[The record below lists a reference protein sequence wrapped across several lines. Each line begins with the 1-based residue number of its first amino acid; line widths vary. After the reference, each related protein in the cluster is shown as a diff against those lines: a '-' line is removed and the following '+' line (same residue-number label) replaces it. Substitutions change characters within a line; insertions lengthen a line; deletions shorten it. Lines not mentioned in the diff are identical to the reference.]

1 MNYILTTIGLSSLT
15 NGLRGVFNA
24 GEIYKYSNMNENEI
38 DEDFKS
44 KFENEFE
51 KLKKSIKE
59 RTDEELKRLS
69 AEINALLHFYKK
81 GYLKNDFHKLLITDT
96 YLGKKAAEIVE
107 EVLKLKGI
115 SNISIYS
122 PKDLKTSD
130 IESFHLSLSE
140 IVKDL
145 SEELEGYKNSGYKI
159 IFNLTGG
166 FKSVNSFMQSM
177 ASLWAD
183 ETIYIFESS
192 EELLTIPRL
201 PLKVD
206 ESIFKEKIEVF
217 RYLEDGLKVDEKEL
231 ENIPKSLIVK
241 IGDEYTLS
249 PWGEIVWQ
257 KVKRDIFK
265 KLIDYRMIEYSNEFK
280 KDFEKLS
287 DNEKIQINKMF
298 DLLDKYKIT
307 GEEKFNLKSLNYH
320 SLSGEIASKYS
331 YEFYPFDGNDSRRA
345 FCNERD
351 GKVIVEKIG
360 PHLK

>member
-15 NGLRGVFNA
+15 NGLREVLNT
-24 GEIYKYSNMNENEI
+24 GEIYKYSNMNENDI
-38 DEDFKS
+38 DKEFKS
-44 KFENEFE
+44 KFDIEFK
-51 KLKKSIKE
+51 KLKENLSSKNN
-59 RTDEELKRLS
+59 EELKRLS
-69 AEINALLHFYKK
+69 AEINALFHFYKNGFLSK
-81 GYLKNDFHKLLITDT
+81 DFHKLLITDT
-96 YLGKKAAEIVE
+96 YLGKKSAEIVE

-122 PKDLKTSD
+122 PQDLKTSD

-145 SEELEGYKNSGYKI
+145 SEELEGYKSSGYKV

-192 EELLTIPRL
+192 KELLTIPRL

-206 ESIFKEKIEVF
+206 EDIFKEKIEVF
-217 RYLEDGLKVDEKEL
+217 RYLEDGLNVDENEL
-231 ENIPKSLIVK
+231 ENIPKSLIIK

-265 KLIDYRMIEYSNEFK
+265 NLINYKIIEYSNEFK
-280 KDFEKLS
+280 KDFEKLN
-287 DNEKIQINKMF
+287 DNEKFQINKML
-298 DLLDKYKIT
+298 DLLDKYKFS
-307 GEEKFNLKSLNYH
+307 GEEKFNLHSLRYH
-320 SLSGEIASKYS
+320 SLSGEIASKYGF
-331 YEFYPFDGNDSRRA
+331 EFYPFDGNDSRRA
-345 FCNERD
+345 FCNEKD
-351 GKVIVEKIG
+351 GKVIIEKIDA
-360 PHLK
+360 HLK